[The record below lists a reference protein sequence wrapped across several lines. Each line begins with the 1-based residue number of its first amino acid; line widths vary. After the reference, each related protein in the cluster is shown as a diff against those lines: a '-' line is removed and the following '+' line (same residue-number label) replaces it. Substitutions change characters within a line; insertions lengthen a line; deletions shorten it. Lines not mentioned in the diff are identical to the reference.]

1 MGGFVRKIKKV
12 LKYLPISIMSNR
24 PIAAITGASSGIGVA
39 IASRL
44 AADGYNLALCAR
56 RKERLADLADRL
68 SLQHDVEVLTQVVDL
83 RQEADILSWID
94 AIAARFNRLD
104 VLVNNAGLGYREPL
118 TQGDTEKWRE
128 TLDVNV
134 IALCICTREA
144 VKLMRQLNNDQ
155 GHILHIGSM
164 SGHRVPSS
172 GMYSAS
178 KFAVRALTE
187 GLRKELRADGSNI
200 RISSVSPGFVE
211 TEFAAK
217 YSGSTEQAQEIYNQ
231 FPVLQPVDIANAVG
245 YALSQPSHVQVH
257 DILLRPT
264 QQRS

>member
-1 MGGFVRKIKKV
+1 MT
-12 LKYLPISIMSNR
+12 NR
-24 PIAAITGASSGIGVA
+24 PIAAITGASSGIGTA
-39 IASRL
+39 IATRL

-56 RKERLADLADRL
+56 RRQRLAELADKL
-68 SLQHDVEVLTQVVDL
+68 SLQYDIEVLTQVVDL
-83 RQEADILSWID
+83 RDEGQILSWFG
-94 AIAARFNRLD
+94 AIAERFKRLD
-104 VLVNNAGLGYREPL
+104 VLVNNAGLGYQEPL
-118 TQGDTEKWRE
+118 TQGKTEKWRE

-144 VKLMRQLNNDQ
+144 VKLMRQFGKDS
-155 GHILHIGSM
+155 GHVVHISSM

-187 GLRKELRADGSNI
+187 GLRKELRTDGSAI

-217 YSGSTEQAQEIYNQ
+217 YSGSNEKAKQIYNQ
-231 FPVLQPVDIANAVG
+231 FPVLQPQDIANAVG
-245 YALSQPSHVQVH
+245 YTLSQPDHVQVH

-264 QQRS
+264 QQSS

>member
-1 MGGFVRKIKKV
+1 MN
-12 LKYLPISIMSNR
+12 NR
-24 PIAAITGASSGIGVA
+24 PVAAITGASSGIGTA
-39 IASRL
+39 IANRL

-56 RKERLADLADRL
+56 RRQRLTELADKL
-68 SLQHDVEVLTQVVDL
+68 SLQYDVEVLTQVVDL
-83 RQEADILSWID
+83 RNESHILNWFG
-94 AIAARFNRLD
+94 AIADRFKRLD
-104 VLVNNAGLGYREPL
+104 VLINNAGLGYREPL
-118 TQGDTEKWRE
+118 TQGSTEKWRE

-144 VKLMRQLNNDQ
+144 VELMRQFGDDR
-155 GHILHIGSM
+155 GHIVHISSM

-187 GLRKELRADGSNI
+187 GLRQELRSDGSAI

-217 YSGSTEQAQEIYNQ
+217 YSGSTEQAKKIYNQ
-231 FPVLQPVDIANAVG
+231 FPVLQPQDIANAVG
-245 YALSQPSHVQVH
+245 YTLSQPEHVQVH

-264 QQRS
+264 QQSS